1 MNTGAFDSFDDIADA
16 TAEKGAWLHVD
27 GAFGLWAAASP
38 KLRHLVLGVERAASC
53 HGTCDCARRFAE
65 GVAELEGVE
74 MLNDV
79 VLNQVLFR
87 FESDDR
93 TDGVLRAVQEAGD
106 VWMSGTIW
114 DGRRAIRLS
123 VSNWQTEDEEVDL
136 ELDAFRT
143 AASQLPAHVPAR

>member
-1 MNTGAFDSFDDIADA
+1 M
-16 TAEKGAWLHVD
+16 
-27 GAFGLWAAASP
+27 
-38 KLRHLVLGVERAASC
+38 
-53 HGTCDCARRFAE
+53 
-65 GVAELEGVE
+65 
-74 MLNDV
+74 
-79 VLNQVLFR
+79 LFR

-106 VWMSGTIW
+106 VLMSGTIW

-136 ELDAFRT
+136 ALDAFRT